1 MQKVVQKQKALVFT
15 QEGYENLQKE
25 QAALLVKRKDVI
37 ETLKK
42 AREMG
47 DLSENGLYK
56 AARFE
61 LGDTDR
67 KLRRAKIMLKQAT
80 IVTKN
85 TSDSVGIGS
94 VVSISVDGKEYAYT
108 IVGDFEADPGN
119 KKISQNSPI
128 GRALMGRKVGDRI
141 SFSAPSGNI
150 VYTLLKIS

>member
-1 MQKVVQKQKALVFT
+1 MQKNIQKPRNYVFT
-15 QEGYENLQKE
+15 KDGYEKLQKE
-25 QAALLVKRKDVI
+25 QEALLVKRKEVI

-56 AARFE
+56 AAKFE

-67 KLRRAKIMLKQAT
+67 KLRRAKTMLSQAT
-80 IVTKN
+80 IVTK
-85 TSDSVGIGS
+85 TSNDTVGIGS
-94 VVSISVDGKEYAYT
+94 TISVLIGEKKDTFT
-108 IVGDFEADPGN
+108 IVGDFEADPIN

-128 GRALMGRKVGDRI
+128 GRALMGRKVGDTI
-141 SFSAPSGNI
+141 SFSAPSGSV

>member
-1 MQKVVQKQKALVFT
+1 MQKPRNYVFT
-15 QEGYENLQKE
+15 KDGYEKLEKE
-25 QAALLVKRKDVI
+25 QEALLIKRKDVI

-56 AARFE
+56 TAKFE

-80 IVTKN
+80 IVTKS
-85 TSDSVGIGS
+85 TSGTVGIGS
-94 VVSISVDGKEYAYT
+94 TIVLLVGDKEDTYT

-119 KKISQNSPI
+119 KKVSQNSPI
-128 GRALMGRKVGDRI
+128 GRALMGRKVGDTI
-141 SFSAPSGNI
+141 SFSAPSGN
-150 VYTLLKIS
+150 VAYTLLKIS